1 MPFRRGVESVARCKY
16 QYIPPLFKKLENID
30 LARRV
35 DPMNFASKK
44 EKSHKRL
51 FLFVGT
57 LFF

>member
-1 MPFRRGVESVARCKY
+1 MPFRRGMESAARCKY
-16 QYIPPLFKKLENID
+16 GYISPLFKKIENID

-51 FLFVGT
+51 FLFVRT
-57 LFF
+57 PFF